1 MAAICMAY
9 NPDGSVCRREPRF
22 WIKEYAGTVCL
33 EHAAQY
39 QSAGALR
46 VRTRDDV
53 MVAYELLRQV
63 NPTVADAIG
72 LRHGAPEAGDNGH
85 QRGFDNNEAVSA
97 EIDEALSEGGP
108 WGVL

>member
-1 MAAICMAY
+1 MAICMAY
-9 NPDGSVCRREPRF
+9 NADGSVCRKDPRF
-22 WIKEYAGTVCL
+22 WIKEYSGTVCL

-53 MVAYELLRQV
+53 AVAYELLRQV
-63 NPTVADAIG
+63 NPPVADAISRKHQATNG
-72 LRHGAPEAGDNGH
+72 ENGH
-85 QRGFDNNEAVSA
+85 AAGFDDNEAVFQ
-97 EIDEALSEGGP
+97 EIDAALSEGGP

>member
-22 WIKEYAGTVCL
+22 WIKEYVGTVCL

-63 NPTVADAIG
+63 NPTAADVINK
-72 LRHGAPEAGDNGH
+72 RHGQPDPGDNGH
-85 QRGFDNNEAVSA
+85 ARGFTDNEAVFA
-97 EIDEALSEGGP
+97 EIDEALSQGGP

>member
-22 WIKEYAGTVCL
+22 WIKEYGGTVCL

-53 MVAYELLRQV
+53 LVAYELLRQV
-63 NPTVADAIG
+63 NPTAADAISR
-72 LRHGAPEAGDNGH
+72 RHGQSEGEDGRL
-85 QRGFDNNEAVSA
+85 RGFDDNEAVFA

>member
-22 WIKEYAGTVCL
+22 WIKEYGGTVCL

-53 MVAYELLRQV
+53 AVAYELLRQV
-63 NPTVADAIG
+63 DPTAAEAISR
-72 LRHGAPEAGDNGH
+72 RHGQSEGEDGRL
-85 QRGFDNNEAVSA
+85 RGFDDNEAVFA

>member
-1 MAAICMAY
+1 MAICMAY
-9 NPDGSVCRREPRF
+9 NPDGSVCRRGPRF
-22 WIKEYAGTVCL
+22 WIKEYSGTVCL

-53 MVAYELLRQV
+53 LVAYQLLRQV
-63 NPTVADAIG
+63 NPAAAEAIG
-72 LRHGAPEAGDNGH
+72 RKHRAASGDNGH
-85 QRGFDNNEAVSA
+85 VEFDDNEAVFQ
-97 EIDEALSEGGP
+97 EIDAALSEGGP